1 MHNRELEEQLREQL
15 EESKE
20 CIQRLLN
27 YFDDLHEVGSLNGLE
42 VRVVVIRDAEKFLEK
57 LNEK

>member
-1 MHNRELEEQLREQL
+1 MHKHELEEQLREQL

-20 CIQRLLN
+20 CILRLL
-27 YFDDLHEVGSLNGLE
+27 YYIETLYYEDHLTYLQSRSLA
-42 VRVVVIRDAEKFLEK
+42 VQDAEKLLER